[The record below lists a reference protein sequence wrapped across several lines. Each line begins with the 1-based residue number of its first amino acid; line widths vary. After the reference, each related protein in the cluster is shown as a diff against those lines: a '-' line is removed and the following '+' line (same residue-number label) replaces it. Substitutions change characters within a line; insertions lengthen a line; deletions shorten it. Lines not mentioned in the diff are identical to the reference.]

1 MNSGLSP
8 TPLPF
13 IYWNGLVVLKV
24 TIFFIKKIIYNIYW
38 EFLRNI
44 KPSSN
49 FKFICF
55 LKTTFPRTWVSKLSN
70 SGKIHI
76 VEISL
81 ILLPSFMVKVKV
93 NSQGHFGL

>member
-8 TPLPF
+8 APLPF

-70 SGKIHI
+70 PGK
-76 VEISL
+76 
-81 ILLPSFMVKVKV
+81 
-93 NSQGHFGL
+93 NSHCRNFFDTLTFDC